1 MIRRAAGAGMP
12 QQGRTLIELVIAIAI
27 GLVLMAG
34 VGALYLSS
42 RGVSRVAQQ
51 AGSAEDTARVVM
63 AAIGEAIKA
72 AGYGEIVGS
81 DHSAQGQ
88 TLFEGP
94 TLRGCTG
101 SRFADAFNALAPD
114 YTCIGSA
121 PGDQVLLRFQGRY
134 ALVPMD
140 AAHLTSSALPD
151 CLGAS
156 NAMQDTP
163 VQAAATRAGAHIQR
177 RIVQSA
183 FSLDST
189 GAVLRCHGNGN
200 PGIPAPIA
208 NDVIE
213 FRAFYRFDDAGFA
226 LAVGSQTNYV
236 PLGGTVRDAAWINAA
251 ASASPVE
258 PWRHVVAVV
267 LCITVATRERGTAA
281 GSVNSAAPRC
291 PRTTAEAAAGAALTE
306 TASDGRMRRTFIE
319 TFTVRSQATGAP
331 SIAL

>member
-1 MIRRAAGAGMP
+1 
-12 QQGRTLIELVIAIAI
+12 V
-27 GLVLMAG
+27 
-34 VGALYLSS
+34 
-42 RGVSRVAQQ
+42 
-51 AGSAEDTARVVM
+51 
-63 AAIGEAIKA
+63 
-72 AGYGEIVGS
+72 
-81 DHSAQGQ
+81 
-88 TLFEGP
+88 
-94 TLRGCTG
+94 RGCTG

-140 AAHLTSSALPD
+140 VAHRAGSALPD

-163 VQAAATRAGAHIQR
+163 VQAAAARAGAGIER
-177 RIVQSA
+177 RLVQSA
-183 FSLDST
+183 FSLDPA

-200 PGIPAPIA
+200 PGSPAPIA

-213 FRAFYRFDDAGFA
+213 FHAFYRFDDAGFA
-226 LAVGSQTNYV
+226 LAVGNQTNYV

-251 ASASPVE
+251 AASSPAD

-267 LCITVATRERGTAA
+267 LCVTVATRERGTTARSTDA
-281 GSVNSAAPRC
+281 TATRC
-291 PRTTAEAAAGAALTE
+291 PRTTTEATAGVALTE

>member
-1 MIRRAAGAGMP
+1 M
-12 QQGRTLIELVIAIAI
+12 TAI
-27 GLVLMAG
+27 G
-34 VGALYLSS
+34 
-42 RGVSRVAQQ
+42 
-51 AGSAEDTARVVM
+51 D
-63 AAIGEAIKA
+63 AIKA

-94 TLRGCTG
+94 AVRGCTG

-114 YTCIGSA
+114 YACIGSA

-140 AAHLTSSALPD
+140 AAHLTGSSLPD

-156 NAMQDTP
+156 NTLQDTP
-163 VQAAATRAGAHIQR
+163 VQAATARAGAGIQR
-177 RIVQSA
+177 RLVQSA
-183 FSLDST
+183 FSLDPT
-189 GAVLRCHGNGN
+189 GAALRCHGNGN
-200 PGIPAPIA
+200 PGSPAPIA

-226 LAVGSQTNYV
+226 LAVGNQTSYV
-236 PLGGTVRDAAWINAA
+236 PLGGTVRDAAWLNATAA
-251 ASASPVE
+251 ASPAD

-281 GSVNSAAPRC
+281 LGTDAAATRC
-291 PRTTAEAAAGAALTE
+291 PRTVAEATTGTTPTE
-306 TASDGRMRRTFIE
+306 AVSDGRMRRTFVE